1 MLVGLAVVDGSQI
14 EVGMLFE
21 VVDAVYSVV

>member
-14 EVGMLFE
+14 EAGMLFE